1 MNQTI
6 TRWNFVAEEGQQLTG
21 TVEDVGVGAWLFR
34 EMSLNN
40 VKQNFVVVVQVV
52 DKQAQ
57 YFAQPILVADPSI
70 RIDLINF
77 FAHRAIVPQLQDMG
91 ILPKPAKPAQDTIEA
106 PTEAGDFKGSE
117 PQEELEEPPTKPV
130 PAPASNESKGEK

>member
-57 YFAQPILVADPSI
+57 YLVQPILVADPSI

-77 FAHRAIVPQLQDMG
+77 FAHTAIVPQLQDMG
-91 ILPKPAKPAQDTIEA
+91 ILPKPTQDTIEA

-117 PQEELEEPPTKPV
+117 AQEELEEPPTKPV
-130 PAPASNESKGEK
+130 PAEAANESKGKG

>member
-6 TRWNFVAEEGQQLTG
+6 TRWNFVSEQGQQLTG
-21 TVEDVGVGAWLFR
+21 TVESVGVGAYLFR

-40 VKQNFVVVVQVV
+40 INQNFIVVVQVV
-52 DKQAQ
+52 EDQVQ

-77 FAHRAIVPQLQDMG
+77 FAQAAIVPQLQEMG
-91 ILPKPAKPAQDTIEA
+91 ILPNPDQAATEA
-106 PTEAGDFKGSE
+106 PTEAGDSKGSE
-117 PQEELEEPPTKPV
+117 AQEELEEPPTKPV
-130 PAPASNESKGEK
+130 PAEAANESKGKG